1 MVVLP
6 YFAMQLVQK
15 QAPNFFFN
23 RSDANLNQVWLYLFL
38 FTQFASFYFEFS
50 LARWDIYFLL
60 IGSIEMC
67 CNGRG
72 FNNGGG
78 GDCGWFPVAR
88 RPGTP
93 SVKRSSAL
101 FDAQNTGNCISLTIY
116 IYIFLFLGGGGL
128 WTIPPPLSEKE
139 PYILF
144 LNLFCY
150 TVGSRVLKML
160 LKPQSNKLIFN
171 QKKLVD
177 KKLFLS
183 LILILFFILGIGN
196 PKGSSIVVRY
206 QHDINHLRDMARNT
220 VEGYDLWVK
229 IILSYKF
236 SGFFFLFQHS
246 MTLITTCKI

>member
-1 MVVLP
+1 
-6 YFAMQLVQK
+6 
-15 QAPNFFFN
+15 
-23 RSDANLNQVWLYLFL
+23 
-38 FTQFASFYFEFS
+38 
-50 LARWDIYFLL
+50 
-60 IGSIEMC
+60 MC

-116 IYIFLFLGGGGL
+116 IYIYSLFFGGGGFMNHS
-128 WTIPPPLSEKE
+128 PPLSEKE

-220 VEGYDLWVK
+220 VEGYDL
-229 IILSYKF
+229 
-236 SGFFFLFQHS
+236 
-246 MTLITTCKI
+246 

>member
-1 MVVLP
+1 M
-6 YFAMQLVQK
+6 
-15 QAPNFFFN
+15 NH
-23 RSDANLNQVWLYLFL
+23 S
-38 FTQFASFYFEFS
+38 
-50 LARWDIYFLL
+50 
-60 IGSIEMC
+60 
-67 CNGRG
+67 
-72 FNNGGG
+72 
-78 GDCGWFPVAR
+78 
-88 RPGTP
+88 
-93 SVKRSSAL
+93 
-101 FDAQNTGNCISLTIY
+101 
-116 IYIFLFLGGGGL
+116 
-128 WTIPPPLSEKE
+128 PPLSEKE

-206 QHDINHLRDMARNT
+206 QHDINYLRDMARNT

-229 IILSYKF
+229 VIISYKF
-236 SGFFFLFQHS
+236 LGFFFSISTFNDIDYHLQNINDIHVNVILKNWILNS
-246 MTLITTCKI
+246 

>member
-15 QAPNFFFN
+15 QAPNFFFY

-116 IYIFLFLGGGGL
+116 IYIFLFFGGGFMNHF
-128 WTIPPPLSEKE
+128 PPPFRKRSLTSSSSTFSVTLSAAAYWK
-139 PYILF
+139 
-144 LNLFCY
+144 CY
-150 TVGSRVLKML
+150 
-160 LKPQSNKLIFN
+160 
-171 QKKLVD
+171 
-177 KKLFLS
+177 
-183 LILILFFILGIGN
+183 
-196 PKGSSIVVRY
+196 
-206 QHDINHLRDMARNT
+206 
-220 VEGYDLWVK
+220 
-229 IILSYKF
+229 
-236 SGFFFLFQHS
+236 
-246 MTLITTCKI
+246 